1 MSAPPS
7 CSLIVTCRNPG
18 ARLGPTLASALE
30 QRRATVEVIVVDQG
44 STDGTPAWLAARRGD
59 FAAVVNLPGAGR
71 VAAANAGIERAR
83 GEWVHF
89 LRPGDR
95 LAGDGVVAEVLV
107 WARKTEAGVVVGETA
122 SDLGELRRLPAR
134 VNALAGEFAPP
145 AGTFY
150 RRSLFAENG
159 PFDPELP
166 VAADYEFQLRLW
178 KGRVRFKP
186 LPIRVAACGA
196 HRPAAGPWASWREEV
211 AVRRRYFPPHRALP
225 WDALALA
232 RATWRG
238 LLPGR
243 G

>member
-1 MSAPPS
+1 MSAHPA
-7 CSLIVTCRNPG
+7 CSLIVTCHNPG

-30 QRRATVEVIVVDQG
+30 QRRSAVEVIVVDQG
-44 STDGTPAWLAARRGD
+44 STDGTPDWVAAQRAD
-59 FAAVVNLPGAGR
+59 VAAVVSLPGASR
-71 VAAANAGIERAR
+71 VAAANAGVERAR
-83 GEWVHF
+83 GEWIHV

-122 SDLGELRRLPAR
+122 SDAGELRRLPAR

-166 VAADYEFQLRLW
+166 TAADYEFQLRLW

-186 LPIRVAACGA
+186 LPIRVAACGV
-196 HRPAAGPWASWREEV
+196 HRPAAGPWPSWREEV
-211 AVRRRYFPPHRALP
+211 AVRRRYFPLHRALP
-225 WDALALA
+225 WDALGLT
-232 RATWRG
+232 RATWRS

>member
-1 MSAPPS
+1 MPASPA

-30 QRRATVEVIVVDQG
+30 QRRAAVEVIVVDQG
-44 STDGTPAWLAARRGD
+44 STDGTWAALEARRGE
-59 FAAVVNLPGAGR
+59 FAAILALPGASR
-71 VAAANAGIERAR
+71 VAAANAGVERAR
-83 GEWVHF
+83 GDWVHF

-122 SDLGELRRLPAR
+122 SDAGELRRLPAR

-159 PFDPELP
+159 PFDPDL
-166 VAADYEFQLRLW
+166 VTAADYEFQLRLW

-196 HRPAAGPWASWREEV
+196 HRPATGPWPGWREEV
-211 AVRRRYFPPHRALP
+211 AVRRRYFPLHRALP
-225 WDALALA
+225 WDALGFA
-232 RATWRG
+232 RAAGRSVFPRRG
-238 LLPGR
+238 
-243 G
+243 

>member
-1 MSAPPS
+1 MSAQPN
-7 CSLIVTCRNPG
+7 CSLIVLCRNPG
-18 ARLGPTLASALE
+18 ARLGPTLASATE
-30 QRRATVEVIVVDQG
+30 QCRAAVEVIVVDQG
-44 STDGTPAWLAARRGD
+44 STDGTPAWLEARRAE
-59 FAAVVNLPGAGR
+59 FAAVLSLPGASR

-83 GEWVHF
+83 GDWVHF

-159 PFDPELP
+159 PFDPDLR

-186 LPIRVAACGA
+186 IPIRVAACGA
-196 HRPAAGPWASWREEV
+196 HRPAAGAWPGWREEV
-211 AVRRRYFPPHRALP
+211 AVRRRYFPLHRSLP
-225 WDALALA
+225 WDALGLA
-232 RATWRG
+232 RAAWRG
-238 LLPGR
+238 LFPAR

>member
-1 MSAPPS
+1 MSVEPA

-30 QRRATVEVIVVDQG
+30 QRRAVVEVIVVDQG
-44 STDGTPAWLAARRGD
+44 STDGTPAWLEARRAE
-59 FAAVVNLPGAGR
+59 FAAVLSLPGASR

-83 GEWVHF
+83 GDWVHF

-122 SDLGELRRLPAR
+122 SDSGELRRLPAR

-159 PFDPELP
+159 SFETDLLT
-166 VAADYEFQLRLW
+166 AADYEFQLRLW

-196 HRPAAGPWASWREEV
+196 HRPASGAWPSWREEV
-211 AVRRRYFPPHRALP
+211 AVRRRYFPLHRSLP
-225 WDALALA
+225 WDALGLA
-232 RATWRG
+232 RAAWRG

>member
-1 MSAPPS
+1 MPAEPA

-18 ARLGPTLASALE
+18 MRLGPTLASALE
-30 QRRATVEVIVVDQG
+30 QRRAAVEVIVVDQG
-44 STDGTPAWLAARRGD
+44 STDGTLAWLEARRGE
-59 FAAVVNLPGAGR
+59 FAAVVNLPGAAR

-107 WARKTEAGVVVGETA
+107 WAGKTEAGVVVGETA
-122 SDLGELRRLPAR
+122 SDEGELRRLPAR

-150 RRSLFAENG
+150 QRSLFAENG
-159 PFDPELP
+159 PFDPDLP
-166 VAADYEFQLRLW
+166 LAADYEFQLRLW

-186 LPIRVAACGA
+186 LPIRVAACGP
-196 HRPAAGPWASWREEV
+196 HYPAAGPWPSWREEV
-211 AVRRRYFPPHRALP
+211 AVRRRYFPFHRSLL
-225 WDALALA
+225 WDGLGLA
-232 RATWRG
+232 RGAWRG
-238 LLPGR
+238 LLRRR